1 MLHAVIY
8 AVCLIVGRSMLQQNA
23 GDCEK
28 DTMRN
33 FVVDALTEILQT
45 ALHGSRRK
53 TCAENRGAPFILRV
67 IAAQMHDVSWCQ
79 TGAQDDTGAFQRF
92 GM

>member
-1 MLHAVIY
+1 
-8 AVCLIVGRSMLQQNA
+8 MLQQDA

-53 TCAENRGAPFILRV
+53 ACSENRGAPFIPRV
-67 IAAQMHDVSWCQ
+67 IAAQMHDIGWRQ